1 MPLTRTKRKIDAV
14 GKETKAI
21 KTKESV
27 CNAND
32 NQLKVFKVKYQ
43 NLLDENKRNLEIIK
57 ELKGKVAELE
67 KGNKESTCQESQ
79 TLSDQPEEVEIPCKQ
94 CIVIATCEEELN
106 WHMNSEHSL
115 DSNCDAPFS
124 CNICGR
130 NCQTKN
136 ELMAHRKVKHPL
148 TIKICR
154 YFIRGECRFGDDV
167 CWYSHQVSRTND
179 IPQTLTE
186 FKCSFC
192 GEVFKK
198 KSDFMKHRKVN
209 HSDTISEC
217 INDKNGYSRFYN
229 EECWFRHGGFIL
241 NNPKES
247 ISKQTPEILEQI
259 LSMMEKFK
267 ERFEFIENQL

>member
-79 TLSDQPEEVEIPCKQ
+79 TMSDQPEEVEIPCKQ

-186 FKCSFC
+186 LNV
-192 GEVFKK
+192 VFVVKFLRRNQTSRSTEK
-198 KSDFMKHRKVN
+198 LIIQIPFQNVSMTKMVTADFRMKNVGL
-209 HSDTISEC
+209 D
-217 INDKNGYSRFYN
+217 
-229 EECWFRHGGFIL
+229 
-241 NNPKES
+241 
-247 ISKQTPEILEQI
+247 
-259 LSMMEKFK
+259 MEDLF
-267 ERFEFIENQL
+267 